1 MTAETGEIQVTV
13 RFFASLREAM
23 GQGSLIWKL
32 KPNATLADLIHALH
46 QAYPDA
52 HIAQRS
58 LYMAINQ
65 RYAPA
70 DAPLH
75 DGDEVAIFPPVSGG
89 SEAAAV
95 DVYELTWE
103 PLSIETLVRR
113 VGLPACGAVATF
125 VGIVRD
131 HTGDRQVDHLEYEAY
146 PGMAEAVMAQI
157 GAEIRER
164 WPSIRAIGIQHRLGR
179 LGIGEASVVIAV
191 SASHRLEV
199 FDACRYAIERLK
211 AIVPIWKKEVW
222 TDGEEWIEGPREAEG
237 GRDARQTRGYGQGAT
252 VGGPSSDQP
261 PRGTSWQRRQRAS

>member
-1 MTAETGEIQVTV
+1 MKIETGEIQVTV
-13 RFFASLREAM
+13 RLFASLREAI
-23 GQGSLIWKL
+23 GQGSLTWKL
-32 KPNATLADLIHALH
+32 KPNATLADLIHTLD
-46 QAYPDA
+46 QAYPGA
-52 HIAQRS
+52 EIARRS

-70 DAPLH
+70 DTPLH

-89 SEAAAV
+89 SEVAAA
-95 DVYELTWE
+95 DVYELTWD
-103 PLSIETLVRR
+103 PLSVDALVRR

-146 PGMAEAVMAQI
+146 PGMAEAIMAQI

-179 LGIGEASVVIAV
+179 LEIGEASVVIAV
-191 SASHRLEV
+191 SASHRPEV

-222 TDGEEWIEGPREAEG
+222 ADGEEWIEGPRGVDEGRGTKAEG
-237 GRDARQTRGYGQGAT
+237 
-252 VGGPSSDQP
+252 
-261 PRGTSWQRRQRAS
+261 

>member
-1 MTAETGEIQVTV
+1 MAAEANEIQVTV
-13 RFFASLREAM
+13 RFFASLREAI
-23 GQGSLIWKL
+23 GQGSLTWKL
-32 KPNATLADLIHALH
+32 KPNATLADLIHMLD
-46 QAYPDA
+46 QRYPNI
-52 HIAQRS
+52 HIARRS
-58 LYMAINQ
+58 LYMAINH
-65 RYAPA
+65 RYASA
-70 DAPLH
+70 ETPLH

-89 SEAAAV
+89 SEVATA

-103 PLSIETLVRR
+103 PLSIDALIRR

-179 LGIGEASVVIAV
+179 LEIGEASVVVAI
-191 SASHRLEV
+191 SASHRPEV

-222 TDGEEWIEGPREAEG
+222 ADGEEWIEGPREMEG
-237 GRDARQTRGYGQGAT
+237 GRQARDH
-252 VGGPSSDQP
+252 GPQAAAFS
-261 PRGTSWQRRQRAS
+261 